1 MVRPPVLKTLVSRPH
16 QPVPRL
22 RRSSAPRLSLRCWHF
37 RRRLRL
43 RLVPRRLFCWKPAI
57 GSHCLLGTRSKQRQH
72 RTHINSSRRS
82 SRNRRSSRRSSSR
95 SWFSSR
101 LRGWTPRLQCNC
113 SRTWTRRS
121 SNSRFWHSNTSQ
133 GQMQRTGLRWSW
145 GWQSLLQR
153 LVRPPVLK
161 SLVSRPHKLVPRLL
175 HSPALRL
182 RLQPRHLRRRLR
194 LRLVPRRLLLQ
205 GLATPRNRFCWK
217 PVPFSG
223 SAPRPSSQ
231 VAPAQVRTEKLGAN

>member
-1 MVRPPVLKTLVSRPH
+1 MVLPPVLKTLVSRPH
-16 QPVPRL
+16 RPVPRL
-22 RRSSAPRLSLRCWHF
+22 RWSSAPRLRLRCWLC

-43 RLVPRRLFCWKPAI
+43 DPRRLFCRKSAN
-57 GSHCLLGTRSKQRQH
+57 GSHCSPGTRSKQRQH
-72 RTHINSSRRS
+72 RTQFNSSSRS
-82 SRNRRSSRRSSSR
+82 SWNICSSRCSSSSR
-95 SWFSSR
+95 SWFNYR
-101 LRGWTPRLQCNC
+101 LICWTPWLQCNC
-113 SRTWTRRS
+113 NRTWTKRPRT
-121 SNSRFWHSNTSQ
+121 NCFWDSNTSQ
-133 GQMQRTGLRWSW
+133 GQVQKTGLRWNW
-145 GWQSLLQR
+145 GWQSLLQMM
-153 LVRPPVLK
+153 VRPPVLK
-161 SLVSRPHKLVPRLL
+161 SLVSRPHTLVPRLL
-175 HSPALRL
+175 HAPALRL